1 MISKE
6 KFVRDIMLGLQKRKL
21 HKEKLKRQ
29 EYFACL
35 RESVKRCSKNKIKG
49 SEF

>member
-1 MISKE
+1 MVSKE
-6 KFVRDIMLGLQKRKL
+6 KFIKDIMLGLQKRKL

-35 RESVKRCSKNKIKG
+35 RESVSVVVKTR
-49 SEF
+49 